1 MWNFFDLKRLRYNLR
16 GNYSMK
22 LLDTSTGRYGTQ
34 ALYFKGSVMWNKIL
48 KNIKL

>member
-22 LLDTSTGRYGTQ
+22 LLGTSTGRYGTQ